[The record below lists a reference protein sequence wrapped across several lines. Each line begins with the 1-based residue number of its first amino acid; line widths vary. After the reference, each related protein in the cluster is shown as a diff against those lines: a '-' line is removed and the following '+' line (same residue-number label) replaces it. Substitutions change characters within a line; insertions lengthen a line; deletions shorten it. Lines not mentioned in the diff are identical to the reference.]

1 MILLLNLKEIEVLN
15 RKTFCEKWGL
25 NEENPFILVT
35 AHPETVA
42 FEQNQYF
49 AEELF
54 LALREISAVHQIL
67 VTLPNADTNGT
78 MFREM
83 FRKLKEG
90 NDKVITIENL
100 GTQSYFSAIE
110 LSELMLGNTSSGILE
125 SAYFKKFVINLGDRQ
140 KGRTA
145 NENVVNI
152 PFNHQLIVANYL
164 KFVGKT
170 YEGKDRYKPK
180 NAVSKILNLLCN
192 E

>member
-1 MILLLNLKEIEVLN
+1 
-15 RKTFCEKWGL
+15 
-25 NEENPFILVT
+25 
-35 AHPETVA
+35 
-42 FEQNQYF
+42 
-49 AEELF
+49 
-54 LALREISAVHQIL
+54 
-67 VTLPNADTNGT
+67 
-78 MFREM
+78 
-83 FRKLKEG
+83 
-90 NDKVITIENL
+90 
-100 GTQSYFSAIE
+100 
-110 LSELMLGNTSSGILE
+110 MLGNTSSGILE